1 MFHTEETITTTTELS
16 KSQTIRLIDVFVIA
30 PFLFYIGYKAT
41 GLQQWERVGLY
52 LLAGATLYYNGENF
66 LKNK

>member
-30 PFLFYIGYKAT
+30 PFLFYIGYIFIANLIIT
-41 GLQQWERVGLY
+41 D
-52 LLAGATLYYNGENF
+52 
-66 LKNK
+66 

>member
-41 GLQQWERVGLY
+41 GLQQWERL
-52 LLAGATLYYNGENF
+52 
-66 LKNK
+66 